1 MTHPHAKPTNLWRL
15 PDHALAYL
23 EQADAI
29 PHRTE
34 GEAALVECLS
44 RPVHRVLDLGSGDGR
59 LLALVLLV
67 HPEASAMA
75 LDFSSTMLD
84 RLRARFHASPHVSVV
99 PHDLDA
105 PLPAFAHRFDAV
117 VSSFAIHHLPHERKR
132 TLYREVF
139 GHLEPG

>member
-1 MTHPHAKPTNLWRL
+1 MVHPHAKPTNLWRL

-34 GEAALVECLS
+34 GEAALIECLP
-44 RPVHRVLDLGSGDGR
+44 REVGRVLDLGSGDGR

-67 HPEASAMA
+67 HQEASATA
-75 LDFSSTMLD
+75 LDFSSAMLD
-84 RLRARFHASPHVSVV
+84 RLRERFSGNPRISVV

-105 PLPAFAHRFDAV
+105 ALPSFPHRFDAV
-117 VSSFAIHHLPHERKR
+117 VSSFAIH
-132 TLYREVF
+132 
-139 GHLEPG
+139 